1 MQSAGKCVSKKKK
14 SAETVIHFFLMIYR
28 SKMEA
33 SVQEQLLGML
43 DDLGE
48 EELDRF
54 HWYLQ
59 NGDDFTPIKK
69 SRLEKANRTATV
81 DLMVETYPT
90 DHVMKVAEL
99 ILKKMKKGQS

>member
-1 MQSAGKCVSKKKK
+1 
-14 SAETVIHFFLMIYR
+14 
-28 SKMEA
+28 MEA

-59 NGDDFTPIKK
+59 NGGDFIPIKK

-81 DLMVETYPT
+81 DLMVGTYPT

-99 ILKKMKKGQS
+99 ILTKMKKGQSEKK